1 MNLTFLDQALWWDVI
16 FVSILLFCIWGTA
29 RRGALRAVSGL
40 AGTVLGLIL
49 GNHFQD
55 GMAVFIE
62 PVLRPMMESLA
73 KKADLTQV
81 TGLQEGSVL
90 SDLVVQ
96 SQQFTEKAGQLYDQF
111 LSSLGETLTVS
122 LAPILAFLI
131 IFLLTKIAL
140 HLVCGL
146 LDLDIPVISSLN
158 RMAGGIL
165 GAIAGAAVVLVL
177 CWAVIR
183 FAPAE
188 NAGLLSL
195 HCLQQSHLGQLLVP
209 LFLGPTL

>member
-16 FVSILLFCIWGTA
+16 FAAILLFCIWSTA
-29 RRGALRAVSGL
+29 KRGAFRAVSGL

-55 GMAVFIE
+55 GLAVFIE
-62 PVLRPMMESLA
+62 PVLRPVMEALA
-73 KKADLTQV
+73 KKADLTQF

-90 SDLVVQ
+90 SQLAQQ
-96 SQQFTEKAGQLYDQF
+96 SQQFTEKAGQLYEQF
-111 LSSLGETLTVS
+111 LASLSETLTVS
-122 LAPILAFLI
+122 LAPILSFLI
-131 IFLLTKIAL
+131 IFSLTKLAL

-146 LDLDIPVISSLN
+146 LELDLPLLSGLN
-158 RMAGGIL
+158 RLAGGML
-165 GAIAGAAVVLVL
+165 GAVAGAAVVLAL

-188 NAGLLSL
+188 NVGLLSL
-195 HCLQQSHLGQLLVP
+195 HCLRQSKLGQLLVP